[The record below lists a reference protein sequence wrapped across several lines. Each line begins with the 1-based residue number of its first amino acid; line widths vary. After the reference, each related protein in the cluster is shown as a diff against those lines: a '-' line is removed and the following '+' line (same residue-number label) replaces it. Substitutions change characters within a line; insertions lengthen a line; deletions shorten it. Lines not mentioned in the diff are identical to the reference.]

1 MKTHMFKW
9 KILVFY
15 LPILCISFLVGQWI
29 FFFDYYVLLLTIFF
43 VFLISNLILVIAM
56 EFILS
61 LILRIRKSIGSRYVV
76 STYHLH
82 FFYIQKRKSF
92 HACKACMHE
101 SIQMLLFT
109 IIDLSF
115 AYICVYVL
123 LYIGKFDH
131 QFTISYSF
139 LSFIFFWIWNQQKT
153 TTTTRA
159 EIWMKWNGQKKESR
173 KWDLEF
179 SGSLNNNNNNNVSS
193 NK

>member
-1 MKTHMFKW
+1 MENSCFSFK
-9 KILVFY
+9 
-15 LPILCISFLVGQWI
+15 PILCISFLVGQWI
-29 FFFDYYVLLLTIFF
+29 FFLIIMFCCWQFFFCIFDFKFDFGYCNGIYIEFNSENKKIYWQPLRCIN
-43 VFLISNLILVIAM
+43 ISFTL
-56 EFILS
+56 
-61 LILRIRKSIGSRYVV
+61 
-76 STYHLH
+76 

-159 EIWMKWNGQKKESR
+159 EIWMK
-173 KWDLEF
+173 
-179 SGSLNNNNNNNVSS
+179 
-193 NK
+193 